1 MTLLNE
7 AGDREEELYN
17 KFQDGLEKYYD
28 WEERSRQEFLASIY
42 PDCEEEE
49 ED

>member
-1 MTLLNE
+1 MTLLSE
-7 AGDREEELYN
+7 AGKGEEELYN
-17 KFQDGLEKYYD
+17 SFQDNLEKYYD
-28 WEERSRQEFLASIY
+28 WEEKSRQEFLASIY